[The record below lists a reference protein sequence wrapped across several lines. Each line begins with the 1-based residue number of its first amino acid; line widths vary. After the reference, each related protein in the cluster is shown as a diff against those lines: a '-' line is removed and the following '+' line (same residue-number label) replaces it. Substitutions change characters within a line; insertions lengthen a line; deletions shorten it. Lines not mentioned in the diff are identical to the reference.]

1 MCTGLRKIALI
12 PNINSVLIVLDKNS
26 LSLVFILDFFFTNLK
41 KGKRLMTLTEFHC
54 ILKTTCLKKNVA

>member
-12 PNINSVLIVLDKNS
+12 PNINLVLILLDKNS

-41 KGKRLMTLTEFHC
+41 KGKLLMTLTFHC
-54 ILKTTCLKKNVA
+54 TLKTTCLKKNVT